1 MAGEIASAY
10 LTIYPKL
17 EGKSV
22 VDEIGKTMGSAGK
35 SAGRTFAAGA
45 SAELTSGMGKAG
57 GAGSNAL
64 VEGFSAAKVA
74 IGNVIADI
82 AESAASEFS
91 RRFGDGIEQS
101 DALQKFTSTMKFAG
115 FDTKQIEA
123 VRDAMKSYADSTVYD
138 LGEVMDTTAK
148 LAANGVR
155 DFDSLVQASG
165 NLNAAAGGN
174 SESFGYFANAITQ
187 VNGAGKLMA
196 QDWNQIVN
204 ALPGASGAI
213 QNELKQMGAWDDSM
227 GSFKDAMAAGEISAD
242 EFNAAI
248 QNLGM
253 TDVAQEAATSTTTF
267 EGAMGQLDASVTNTM
282 QGIYDSL
289 NQDGRITDAINGIG
303 EAFESASPFISQ
315 LAQAFGD
322 FVQLISPAL
331 PIIAGVVAGF
341 AGFSIIATIVGAVTS
356 FVTVMG
362 TAIAAVSGVPAI
374 IGAIVTVLGGP
385 IPVIGAII
393 GAIVA
398 FIATNEDMRNK
409 VVEIFEN
416 VKKTVT
422 TVLDNVKAAWES
434 AKQAISTTVDNIKS
448 AISTGF
454 TAAKQAI
461 TGAIDAIKGAV
472 SAGFNAVR
480 TTITTVMNFVR
491 SIISTVTNAMK
502 TTWQNALNMMKNA
515 LSTAVNGIRSV
526 LGTLQGIVTGALRNA
541 GTWLVSAGRNIIKG
555 LANGIRGAIGWVTSA
570 VSSVCSNAIGY
581 LKGFFGISSPSKLMA
596 EMGEYMMAGL
606 ADGIDDGTSKATG
619 AMSDASS
626 EIAGAL
632 GMDLNGTM
640 RYGSTVSK
648 SAPSQAGGV
657 VVTGNT
663 FVVRKDS
670 DIQAIG
676 RAINQDAER
685 RRRAR
690 L

>member
-1 MAGEIASAY
+1 MAGGEIASAY

-35 SAGRTFAAGA
+35 SAGRTFSSSA

-74 IGNVIADI
+74 IGNIIADI

-101 DALQKFTSTMKFAG
+101 DALQKFASTMKFAG
-115 FDTKQIEA
+115 FDTAQIDA
-123 VRDAMKSYADSTVYD
+123 VRDAMKDYADQTVYD

-213 QNELKQMGAWDDSM
+213 QNELKEMGAWDDSM
-227 GSFKDAMAAGEISAD
+227 GTFKDAMAAGEITAD

-289 NQDGRITDAINGIG
+289 NEDGRVTDAINGMAD
-303 EAFESASPFISQ
+303 AFAAIQPYVSQ
-315 LAQAFGD
+315 VADAFGD
-322 FVQLISPAL
+322 LMQFLAPAL
-331 PIIAGVVAGF
+331 PIIAGVAVGI
-341 AGFSIIATIVGAVTS
+341 AGFSVISTVIGAVTS
-356 FVTVMG
+356 FVTVAG
-362 TAIAAVSGVPAI
+362 AAIATISSVPGLIAAI
-374 IGAIVTVLGGP
+374 TTVLGGP
-385 IPVIGAII
+385 VTIIGAII

-409 VVEIFEN
+409 VIEVFGN
-416 VKKTVT
+416 VQATIT
-422 TVLDNVKAAWES
+422 GALDAVRAAWPTV
-434 AKQAISTTVDNIKS
+434 QA
-448 AISTGF
+448 
-454 TAAKQAI
+454 AI
-461 TGAIDAIKGAV
+461 TGAVDVIKSAVSVGFNVVRTVITTAMNVVRGIVSAV
-472 SAGFNAVR
+472 SAAMRGDWSGAL
-480 TTITTVMNFVR
+480 
-491 SIISTVTNAMK
+491 NAMK
-502 TTWQNALNMMKNA
+502 
-515 LSTAVNGIRSV
+515 SAVSAAIAGIKSIF
-526 LGTLQGIVTGALRNA
+526 GTLKGAVTGALRNA
-541 GTWLVSAGRNIIKG
+541 GTWLVSAGRDIIMG
-555 LANGIRGAIGWVTSA
+555 LANGIKGAVSWVTSA
-570 VSSVCSNAIGY
+570 VSSVCTNAIGA
-581 LKGFFGISSPSKLMA
+581 LKGFFGINSPSKLMA

-606 ADGIDDGTSKATG
+606 ADGIDAGAIDAVG
-619 AMSDASS
+619 AMGDASVA
-626 EIAGAL
+626 IAGAL
-632 GMDLNGTM
+632 GMGANGSV
-640 RYGSTVSK
+640 RYGTA
-648 SAPSQAGGV
+648 APALAGGTV
-657 VVTGNT
+657 YNVYLNDLAVNDDAGIVSVTRGYLT
-663 FVVRKDS
+663 ELKRLG
-670 DIQAIG
+670 AI
-676 RAINQDAER
+676 
-685 RRRAR
+685 
-690 L
+690 

>member
-22 VDEIGKTMGSAGK
+22 VDEISKTMGSAGK

-45 SAELTSGMGKAG
+45 SAELTSGMGSAG
-57 GAGSNAL
+57 SAGSNAL

-74 IGNVIADI
+74 IGNIIADI

-101 DALQKFTSTMKFAG
+101 DALQKFASTMKFAG
-115 FDTKQIEA
+115 FDTKQIDS
-123 VRDAMKSYADSTVYD
+123 VRDAMKEYADSTVYD

-148 LAANGVR
+148 LAANGVS
-155 DFDSLVQASG
+155 DFDQLVQAAG

-213 QNELKQMGAWDDSM
+213 QNELKEMGAWDDSM

-242 EFNAAI
+242 EFNTALM
-248 QNLGM
+248 NLGM

-341 AGFSIIATIVGAVTS
+341 AGFTIISTVVGAIAS
-356 FVTVMG
+356 FVTTAG
-362 TAIAAVSGVPAI
+362 AAIAMIGSVPGLIAVI
-374 IGAIVTVLGGP
+374 TTVLGGP
-385 IPVIGAII
+385 IPIIGAII

-398 FIATNEDMRNK
+398 FVATNEDMRNK
-409 VVEIFEN
+409 VIEIFEN
-416 VKKTVT
+416 VKNTVMA
-422 TVLDNVKAAWES
+422 VLDNVKAAWES
-434 AKQAISTTVDNIKS
+434 AKQAISTTVENIKN
-448 AISTGF
+448 
-454 TAAKQAI
+454 
-461 TGAIDAIKGAV
+461 AV

-526 LGTLQGIVTGALRNA
+526 LGTLQGIVTGALRGA
-541 GTWLVSAGRNIIKG
+541 GTWLVSAGRNIIAG

-570 VSSVCSNAIGY
+570 VSSVCRNAIGA

-685 RRRAR
+685 RRRAK